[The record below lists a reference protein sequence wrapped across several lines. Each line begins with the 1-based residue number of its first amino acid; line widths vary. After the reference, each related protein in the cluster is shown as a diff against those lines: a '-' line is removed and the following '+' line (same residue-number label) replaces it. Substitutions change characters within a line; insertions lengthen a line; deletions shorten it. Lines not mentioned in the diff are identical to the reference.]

1 MSDIQTRYGI
11 FPFDPTTQ
19 STDGWEQDEDGQPG
33 IKDEDIDGDGVFDFT
48 KFVLAYLELQ
58 ALSTTAFFEESLNS
72 SFSDQFQISILDDV
86 CTVTTAPILNA
97 KGEDKLN
104 PGYEKVVNEKTVYID
119 GEYRYKSDGSIVTDL
134 NAKHTF
140 RNGDI
145 VYIKPKHARYNT
157 ANIDPYAFA
166 TGIVDY
172 TSIEETQARMPTFIR
187 NLMSNGAIQYTS
199 GAYSKLSVRNPNDY
213 IKIASKLT
221 SPPTISSS
229 ETITVDTIKA
239 FYVVDATATSFKL
252 SEVNLSS
259 MLASITS
266 TLDGHSAVKFYT
278 PGNSLMVSAYGKNI
292 DSQQIVNFI
301 GDATVKATKAAE
313 DMRKM
318 SADLT
323 RFLKFVTDPAQV
335 EKFLADLLTKYGKVI
350 FDAFFKDLANKA
362 LKDLLDLL
370 RKFNFAAPGLTG
382 VSIRQMIGVYKAGLD
397 LNTLGGYFKK
407 SILVLRQIQSDFAKV
422 SPVEAQNFEP
432 ILLVLE
438 ILAGSGQGYRTYND
452 VIAVIES
459 IKPNLEL
466 IGKMSGIWAQPGAIP
481 DLVQSVAGEVMKNI
495 AKMFDELGKELVNQ
509 ALAIQIFIPTN
520 IAKIIV

>member
-1 MSDIQTRYGI
+1 
-11 FPFDPTTQ
+11 
-19 STDGWEQDEDGQPG
+19 
-33 IKDEDIDGDGVFDFT
+33 
-48 KFVLAYLELQ
+48 
-58 ALSTTAFFEESLNS
+58 
-72 SFSDQFQISILDDV
+72 
-86 CTVTTAPILNA
+86 
-97 KGEDKLN
+97 
-104 PGYEKVVNEKTVYID
+104 
-119 GEYRYKSDGSIVTDL
+119 
-134 NAKHTF
+134 
-140 RNGDI
+140 
-145 VYIKPKHARYNT
+145 
-157 ANIDPYAFA
+157 
-166 TGIVDY
+166 
-172 TSIEETQARMPTFIR
+172 
-187 NLMSNGAIQYTS
+187 
-199 GAYSKLSVRNPNDY
+199 
-213 IKIASKLT
+213 
-221 SPPTISSS
+221 
-229 ETITVDTIKA
+229 
-239 FYVVDATATSFKL
+239 
-252 SEVNLSS
+252 
-259 MLASITS
+259 
-266 TLDGHSAVKFYT
+266 
-278 PGNSLMVSAYGKNI
+278 MVSAYGKNI

-318 SADLT
+318 STDLT
-323 RFLKFVTDPAQV
+323 NFLKFVTDPAQV
-335 EKFLADLLTKYGKVI
+335 EKFLADLLTKYGKEV

-438 ILAGSGQGYRTYND
+438 ILAGSGQGYKTYND

-459 IKPNLEL
+459 IKPTLEL

-481 DLVQSVAGEVMKNI
+481 DLVQSVAGEVMKKI

>member
-58 ALSTTAFFEESLNS
+58 ALSITAFFEESLNS
-72 SFSDQFQISILDDV
+72 SFSDQFQVSILDDV
-86 CTVTTAPILNA
+86 CTVTTKPILNA
-97 KGEDKLN
+97 KGEDVNN

-157 ANIDPYAFA
+157 ANIDPLAFA
-166 TGIVDY
+166 KGTVDY
-172 TSIEETQARMPTFIR
+172 TSIEETKARMPTFIR
-187 NLMSNGAIQYTS
+187 NQMSNGAITYNS
-199 GAYSKLSVRNPNDY
+199 GAYAKLGLKNPNDY
-213 IKIASKLT
+213 IKIGPKLI
-221 SPPTISSS
+221 SPPTIVSS
-229 ETITVDTIKA
+229 ETVTVDTLKA

-252 SEVNLSS
+252 SEVNL
-259 MLASITS
+259 ASVLTSLTS
-266 TLDGHSAVKFYT
+266 TLGGDSAVKFYT

-292 DSQQIVNFI
+292 DCEQIINFI
-301 GDATVKATKAAE
+301 GDATVKATKFIE
-313 DMRKM
+313 DLKKM
-318 SADLT
+318 SDEVTA
-323 RFLKFVTDPAQV
+323 FLKFATDP
-335 EKFLADLLTKYGKVI
+335 EKVKRFLTDLLTKYGKEV
-350 FDAFFKDLANKA
+350 FDAFFKDLANK
-362 LKDLLDLL
+362 LLANMINILGL
-370 RKFNFAAPGLTG
+370 FSHAAPGFTG
-382 VSIRQMIGVYKAGLD
+382 VSVGQMIGVYKAGLD

-407 SILVLRQIQSDFAKV
+407 SILVLRQIQKDFAKV

-432 ILLVLE
+432 ILMILE
-438 ILAGSGQGYRTYND
+438 ILAGSGQGYKTYNEA
-452 VIAVIES
+452 IAVIEA
-459 IKPNLEL
+459 IKPQLEL
-466 IGKMSGIWAQPGAIP
+466 IGKMSAIWSQPGAIP
-481 DLVQSVAGEVMKNI
+481 DLVQSVAAEVMKNI
-495 AKMFDELGKELVNQ
+495 AKMFDDLGKELVNQ
-509 ALAIQIFIPTN
+509 ALAVQIFIPSN